1 MAVPEDDLLSAG
13 DSDSDTRFVEQSQ
26 LSYIIPFETDLTLE
40 ELFKS
45 VDSSAPILD
54 SIPRRKTLFFG
65 ISLSTLNLR
74 DE

>member
-40 ELFKS
+40 ELFKN

-65 ISLSTLNLR
+65 ISPSTLSLR